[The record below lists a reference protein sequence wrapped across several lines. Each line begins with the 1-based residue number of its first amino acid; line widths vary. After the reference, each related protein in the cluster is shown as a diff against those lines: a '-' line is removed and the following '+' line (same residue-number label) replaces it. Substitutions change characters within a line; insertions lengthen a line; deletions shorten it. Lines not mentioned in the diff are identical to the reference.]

1 MSDLTALP
9 SRLPRTM
16 PACSSPP
23 NRPPREV
30 IDRLIDHLAWA
41 KTCMLVAAAT
51 TPKSPER
58 EREMEKLRNAV
69 IEPRRVVDEV
79 FNSGQS
85 LPRELIVEL
94 RTCELAIPKLE
105 AGAVL
110 RRPKEDAA

>member
-1 MSDLTALP
+1 MT
-9 SRLPRTM
+9 
-16 PACSSPP
+16 ACSSPP

-30 IDRLIDHLAWA
+30 IDRLIDDVAWA
-41 KTCMLVAAAT
+41 KTCMIIAAAT

-58 EREMEKLRNAV
+58 ESEMDKLRKAV

-79 FNSGQS
+79 FGKGQV
-85 LPRELIVEL
+85 LPHELIVAL

-110 RRPKEDAA
+110 RQQPEGAA